1 MELKTIRADDQ
12 LSHVALVGRLDAEGV
27 QEVDLQFVAAT
38 ASRKKPAVV
47 DMSKVDFVAS
57 LGMRMLAGCV
67 RSLLTSGCKVALLNP
82 QPLVLE
88 AITNAGLLGFLH
100 VEKDLD
106 AAVQYV
112 TSR

>member
-12 LSHVALVGRLDAEGV
+12 LSHVALAGRLDAEGV
-27 QEVDLQFVAAT
+27 QEVDLKFVAAT
-38 ASRKKPAVV
+38 ATRRKPVVV
-47 DMSKVDFVAS
+47 DMSRVDFVAS

-67 RSLLTSGCKVALLNP
+67 RALSAYGCKMALLNV

-106 AAVQYV
+106 AALRHV